1 LIQFV
6 DGLTAYYQIRGE
18 ARHRS
23 VSLLHNPIVLTR
35 KLLVKTLN
43 MLFRRRNL
51 VAGAVIGASVANS
64 RAASRQQ
71 EQMYQQQTQQQ
82 IAQAQADAASAQ
94 RDAQEL
100 RLQQQQQQQ
109 QQQPQQPQQ
118 PQPIYVQ
125 AQQPQPIY
133 VQAQQPQPIYIG
145 SMPSEPVPVP
155 QQIVYQMPPAYAE
168 KQEAHSKTVLA
179 PPPPAIHPQ
188 QLPPPPAIQP
198 QQPLLELFAPHIVDE
213 ESPSIKPHNII
224 SVPQGARVRLVDGS
238 LTEGLAIPYGDYILV
253 NYNGKIGKISRL
265 VVRKVED
272 D

>member
-1 LIQFV
+1 LQLKSTILNLALFRVGPLIQFV
-6 DGLTAYYQIRGE
+6 DGLTAYYQIRGG
-18 ARHRS
+18 
-23 VSLLHNPIVLTR
+23 
-35 KLLVKTLN
+35 TLN

-109 QQQPQQPQQ
+109 QQPQQ

-125 AQQPQPIY
+125 APQPQPVY

-168 KQEAHSKTVLA
+168 KQETHFKTAL
-179 PPPPAIHPQ
+179 PPPPAAIQPH